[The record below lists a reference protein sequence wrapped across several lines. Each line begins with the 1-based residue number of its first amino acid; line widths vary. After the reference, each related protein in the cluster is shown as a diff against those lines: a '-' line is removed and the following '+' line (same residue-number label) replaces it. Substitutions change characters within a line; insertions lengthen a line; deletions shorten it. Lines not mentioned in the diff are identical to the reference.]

1 MIHMSANAIA
11 SRPLAA
17 RLRAR
22 RRPAAGP
29 ELVRRQR
36 RKIRAQT
43 WRERLDAGGARA
55 ANACFAG
62 EIRGGSRM
70 TDQREVSRRRLLVLG
85 GAASATTLVGALS
98 PDTAAAA
105 VPQVPRRILGK
116 TKQSVP
122 ILLLG
127 GGSGFKGTFDA
138 RIRVALDH
146 GVNYIDTSRKYA
158 GGRSE
163 PHAANTLQQ
172 LKARDKTWITS
183 KTVNRDAAGF
193 ERAVEESLAAMKTG
207 YVNLYYLH
215 ELEDPA
221 PLDDKALIQTVER
234 LKKTGK
240 IRYFGFSCHGGNV
253 AELLLAAAKRSYID
267 SVMFRY
273 NFRQYG
279 NKELNVAI
287 DAAHKAGVGLIAMK
301 TQGSEA
307 SFSEAWNKFEQT
319 GKWNKFQAVLKA
331 VWADERIAAAVS
343 HMDDMAKLRENIAAA
358 LDRTKLGKLELDA
371 LERYAGATRSYACD
385 GCEHLCGAA
394 VAAPVRIGT
403 TMRYLMYHDAY
414 REPEYAR
421 ALFRALPEEAR
432 RLGEVDYSA
441 AARACPHGIDI
452 AAHMKR
458 AAEVLT

>member
-1 MIHMSANAIA
+1 MS
-11 SRPLAA
+11 
-17 RLRAR
+17 
-22 RRPAAGP
+22 
-29 ELVRRQR
+29 
-36 RKIRAQT
+36 
-43 WRERLDAGGARA
+43 
-55 ANACFAG
+55 
-62 EIRGGSRM
+62 
-70 TDQREVSRRRLLVLG
+70 DQREVSRRRLLILG
-85 GAASATTLVGALS
+85 GASSAANLLGPLAPS
-98 PDTAAAA
+98 EAQAA
-105 VPQVPRRILGK
+105 VPQVPRRVLGR

-146 GVNYIDTSRKYA
+146 GVNYIDTARKYA
-158 GGRSE
+158 AGRSE
-163 PHAANTLQQ
+163 PHAANTLHQ

-183 KTVNRDAAGF
+183 KTSSHDAAGF
-193 ERAVEESLAAMKTG
+193 ERAVDESLSAMKTS

-215 ELEDPA
+215 ELHDPA
-221 PLDDKALIQTVER
+221 PLDDKALIKTVER
-234 LKKTGK
+234 LKKAGK
-240 IRYFGFSCHGGNV
+240 IRFFGFSCHDGNV
-253 AELLLAAAKRSYID
+253 AELLHAAAKRSHVD

-279 NKELNVAI
+279 DKELNLAI

-307 SFSEAWNKFEQT
+307 SFSSAWQKFEQT

-358 LDRTKLGKLELDA
+358 LDRHKLGKLEEDA
-371 LERYAGATRSYACD
+371 LRRYASETRGYACD

-394 VAAPVRIGT
+394 LDTPVRIGT
-403 TMRYLMYHDAY
+403 TLRYLMYHDSY
-414 REPEYAR
+414 GERSHAR
-421 ALFRALPEEAR
+421 ALFRALPAAAR
-432 RLGEVDYSA
+432 RIGEVDYSS

-452 AAHMKR
+452 AAHMRR
-458 AAEVLT
+458 AAEVLV